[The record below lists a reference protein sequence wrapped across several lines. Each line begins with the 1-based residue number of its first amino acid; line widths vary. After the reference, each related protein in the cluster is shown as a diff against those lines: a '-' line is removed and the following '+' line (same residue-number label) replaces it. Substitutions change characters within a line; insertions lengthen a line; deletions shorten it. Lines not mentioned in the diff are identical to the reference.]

1 VLYMNKFTTLFSILA
16 LTSVANA
23 TENTW
28 FDDAQQLTP
37 QTVEKTPDHVAEQKH
52 EVVTSSSNLID
63 ACKHHTVTQ
72 RIPDTND
79 TTADGFSV
87 NVSYSCFDGNCYV
100 KKTHHGNDNVEV
112 NFFRTDKT
120 FYGAQA
126 SRWFELSQDI
136 VGVQMVSNENIANTY
151 ARQCCAQVV
160 ASVTCGKAANQ
171 CIVTV
176 TVK

>member
-1 VLYMNKFTTLFSILA
+1 MNKFTTLFSILA

-37 QTVEKTPDHVAEQKH
+37 QAVEKTPDPVAEQKH
-52 EVVTSSSNLID
+52 EAVTSSPNLID
-63 ACKHHTVTQ
+63 ACKHRTFTQ
-72 RIPDTND
+72 RIPDAND

-87 NVSYSCFDGNCYV
+87 AISYSCFDDNCYV
-100 KKTHHGNDNVEV
+100 KKTPRGNDNVEA

-126 SRWFELSQDI
+126 SRWLELSQDI
-136 VGVQMVSNENIANTY
+136 AGVQAVSNENVAHAYANRCY
-151 ARQCCAQVV
+151 AQVV